1 MLYQIFCFYILSDD
15 TIAMNHIYRINL
27 APSGLLIV
35 MLSTALLI
43 AGCSTTTK
51 KNKHNLPTQATVK
64 QLSEPSIA
72 YLSDANEA
80 GSTYPRN
87 LEAWLTIAQKNYDSK
102 HYARALRAAN
112 EALSIDSERVDA
124 RQIAMLSAVKIMEN
138 NISAYHHDISMD
150 DNDRAGFKETL
161 TNITTLI
168 NTSN

>member
-1 MLYQIFCFYILSDD
+1 
-15 TIAMNHIYRINL
+15 MNHIYRINL

-51 KNKHNLPTQATVK
+51 NKHNLPTQATVK

-72 YLSDANEA
+72 YLSDTNEA
-80 GSTYPRN
+80 GSTYPRS

-112 EALSIDSERVDA
+112 EALSIDNERVDA

-138 NISAYHHDISMD
+138 NISAYHHDMSMD
-150 DNDRAGFKETL
+150 DNERAGFKETL